1 MKNMRKT
8 SGQPAEDSMEIN
20 VSYHQGSEPIAI
32 MQLKGDINASNFVE
46 ISDKAQELY
55 MNPARYLVI
64 DLSDVPSISSTGL
77 AAIHKIALLY
87 SGVPQQAQE
96 GANPDFTHSSNAR
109 KFVKLLNPQ
118 PDVEKTLETAGLKL
132 FFKVY
137 KDLESAL
144 ASFK

>member
-1 MKNMRKT
+1 
-8 SGQPAEDSMEIN
+8 MEIN
-20 VSYHQGSEPIAI
+20 VSYHQGKEAIAI
-32 MQLKGDINASNFVE
+32 MQLKGDINASNFVQ

-55 MNPARYLVI
+55 MNPARNLVI
-64 DLSDVPSISSTGL
+64 DLSEVPSISSTGL

-87 SGVPQQAQE
+87 SGVPQQAEE

-137 KDLESAL
+137 RDLDSAL
-144 ASFK
+144 ASFA

>member
-1 MKNMRKT
+1 
-8 SGQPAEDSMEIN
+8 MEIN
-20 VSYHQGSEPIAI
+20 VSYHQGSEAIAI
-32 MQLKGDINASNFVE
+32 MRLKGDINASNFVQ

-55 MNPARYLVI
+55 MNPARNLVI
-64 DLSDVPSISSTGL
+64 DLSEVPNISSTGL

-87 SGVPQQAQE
+87 SGVPQQVEE

-109 KFVKLLNPQ
+109 KYVKLLNPQ
-118 PDVEKTLETAGLKL
+118 PEVEKTLETAGLKL

-137 KDLESAL
+137 KDLDSAL

>member
-1 MKNMRKT
+1 
-8 SGQPAEDSMEIN
+8 MEIN

-132 FFKVY
+132 FFKVFQ
-137 KDLESAL
+137 DLDSAL
-144 ASFK
+144 KSF